1 MLDYLKLACST
12 TPLYLPM
19 ADLFLILGLKQIL
32 PIFFCFN
39 MSNNVRA
46 LRSSLYQAKSR
57 ITSFQ
62 VTKNGILQIIK
73 PLDPN
78 KVRSWGNISIKIC
91 GESITVP
98 LKKMKPH
105 YLKLNF
111 QRHGKKQIC
120 SILQERRLKFIGK
133 LSLN

>member
-1 MLDYLKLACST
+1 
-12 TPLYLPM
+12 M
-19 ADLFLILGLKQIL
+19 ADLFLILGLKQIV

-98 LKKMKPH
+98 LKKNETSLPET
-105 YLKLNF
+105 KLPETW
-111 QRHGKKQIC
+111 KKANLFDFAREKIK
-120 SILQERRLKFIGK
+120 IYWKIIT
-133 LSLN
+133 

>member
-1 MLDYLKLACST
+1 
-12 TPLYLPM
+12 
-19 ADLFLILGLKQIL
+19 
-32 PIFFCFN
+32 